1 MIEPEMS
8 TTTLLNF
15 DKDTGTITIA
25 EALAEIHRTRRQLDR
40 FEHLPQGS
48 GRAVSPEDAALL
60 RCKCDALEEKLIRLL
75 STD

>member
-15 DKDTGTITIA
+15 DKDTDTMTIA
-25 EALAEIHRTRRQLDR
+25 EALEEIHRTRRQLER
-40 FEHLPQGS
+40 FEHLPQAS
-48 GRAVSPEDAALL
+48 GRTVSPKDAVLL
-60 RCKCDALEEKLIRLL
+60 RGKCDALEEKLNRLL